1 MAKAKFNK
9 KQLLKKFVEFPK
21 TGIRLF
27 FSREM
32 HLLNSLI
39 ERYSIEFV
47 NALTLNKK
55 FDSMAII
62 VSDAMKPEIDKRF
75 RNFNYK
81 IDHSKYEKIELS
93 DLKSGKDLTIKIK
106 PKTVKDFLN
115 G

>member
-1 MAKAKFNK
+1 MAKAKINK

-32 HLLNSLI
+32 HLLNALI

-55 FDSMAII
+55 FDSMAVII
-62 VSDAMKPEIDKRF
+62 SDALKPEIDKRF
-75 RNFNYK
+75 RNFNYR
-81 IDHSKYEKIELS
+81 IDHSKYEEIKLS
-93 DLKSGKDLTIKIK
+93 DLKSGEDFQIKIK